1 MPGIFSGFPPA
12 FSAKLL
18 LQFLFDNRSCFP
30 TLSRELCALIS
41 ISHLPV
47 NGCASVSVS
56 LCVCEFTCLTAQLTQ
71 SFSLGAG
78 QESAAKT
85 NFLKNDEPK
94 NPNQVNREMCQQ
106 LAALPVQL
114 PFPLFPKFVGYP
126 THSTSSCCSK
136 VHLQQQQQQQQ
147 D

>member
-1 MPGIFSGFPPA
+1 MGV
-12 FSAKLL
+12 
-18 LQFLFDNRSCFP
+18 R
-30 TLSRELCALIS
+30 
-41 ISHLPV
+41 
-47 NGCASVSVS
+47 VSVS
-56 LCVCEFTCLTAQLTQ
+56 LSVCEFTCLTAQLTQ

-114 PFPLFPKFVGYP
+114 SFPLFPKFVGYP
-126 THSTSSCCSK
+126 T
-136 VHLQQQQQQQQ
+136 QY
-147 D
+147 